1 MGFKDVMKSFLYET
15 VEDDELEEEEE
26 VSTPDR
32 TLPNFLKRHTPTQE
46 TLQPTSQTPTETVQ
60 PEQLEQLEQLEQPEQ
75 PVVETENLYVEPQVV
90 VQPQSSQFLDA
101 IEDVVETQ
109 EEKTTRPSYIRPQV
123 NRANRNT
130 IIRQDYSSIISPIYG
145 DVKEDQKDAT
155 LVHDAFNLTKPVDA
169 SEMTMIISP
178 IFGAPQTTK
187 QPVVKV
193 DSKRKAAPRKEAEPI
208 VTASKESSS
217 SDLASFLSR
226 PAGQPAN
233 SVQNKTET
241 K

>member
-46 TLQPTSQTPTETVQ
+46 TSQPTSQTPTETIH
-60 PEQLEQLEQLEQPEQ
+60 PEQLEQPEQ

-169 SEMTMIISP
+169 SEMTTIISP

>member
-26 VSTPDR
+26 VSTPER
-32 TLPNFLKRHTPTQE
+32 TLPNFLKRKTPTEE
-46 TLQPTSQTPTETVQ
+46 TPQPTAQTPAETVQ
-60 PEQLEQLEQLEQPEQ
+60 PVQPEQ

-90 VQPQSSQFLDA
+90 AQPQSSQFLDA

-169 SEMTMIISP
+169 SEMTTIISP

-187 QPVVKV
+187 QPIVKV

-233 SVQNKTET
+233 SVQDKKET

>member
-1 MGFKDVMKSFLYET
+1 M
-15 VEDDELEEEEE
+15 
-26 VSTPDR
+26 
-32 TLPNFLKRHTPTQE
+32 
-46 TLQPTSQTPTETVQ
+46 
-60 PEQLEQLEQLEQPEQ
+60 
-75 PVVETENLYVEPQVV
+75 
-90 VQPQSSQFLDA
+90 
-101 IEDVVETQ
+101 ETQ

-169 SEMTMIISP
+169 SEMTTIISP

>member
-26 VSTPDR
+26 VSTPER

-46 TLQPTSQTPTETVQ
+46 TSQPTSQTPTETV
-60 PEQLEQLEQLEQPEQ
+60 QPEQ

-169 SEMTMIISP
+169 SEMTTIISP

-226 PAGQPAN
+226 PAGQPEN

>member
-26 VSTPDR
+26 VSTPER

-46 TLQPTSQTPTETVQ
+46 TSQPTSQTPTETVQ
-60 PEQLEQLEQLEQPEQ
+60 PEQLEQPEQ

-169 SEMTMIISP
+169 SEMTTIISP

-226 PAGQPAN
+226 PAGQPEN

>member
-26 VSTPDR
+26 VSTPER
-32 TLPNFLKRHTPTQE
+32 TLPNFLKRYTPTQE
-46 TLQPTSQTPTETVQ
+46 TSQPTSQTPTETVQ
-60 PEQLEQLEQLEQPEQ
+60 PEQPEQPEQ

-226 PAGQPAN
+226 PAGQPEN

>member
-26 VSTPDR
+26 VSTPER
-32 TLPNFLKRHTPTQE
+32 TLPNFLKRKTPTEE
-46 TLQPTSQTPTETVQ
+46 TPQPTAQTPAETVQ
-60 PEQLEQLEQLEQPEQ
+60 PEQPEQ

-90 VQPQSSQFLDA
+90 AQPQSSQFLDA

-169 SEMTMIISP
+169 SEMTTIISP

-187 QPVVKV
+187 QPIVKV

-233 SVQNKTET
+233 SVQDKKET

>member
-26 VSTPDR
+26 VSTPER
-32 TLPNFLKRHTPTQE
+32 TLPNFLKRNSNTPTEE
-46 TLQPTSQTPTETVQ
+46 TPQPTPETPTETVV
-60 PEQLEQLEQLEQPEQ
+60 PEQ

-90 VQPQSSQFLDA
+90 AQPQSSQFLDA
-101 IEDVVETQ
+101 IEDVVEPQ
-109 EEKTTRPSYIRPQV
+109 EQEKSTRPSYIRPQV

-169 SEMTMIISP
+169 SEMTTIISP

-193 DSKRKAAPRKEAEPI
+193 DSKRKAAPRKEAESI

-226 PAGQPAN
+226 PAGQPAK
-233 SVQNKTET
+233 SVQDKKET

>member
-26 VSTPDR
+26 VSTPER
-32 TLPNFLKRHTPTQE
+32 TLPNFLKRNTPTEE
-46 TLQPTSQTPTETVQ
+46 TPQPTAQTPTETVQ
-60 PEQLEQLEQLEQPEQ
+60 PEQPEQPEQ

-90 VQPQSSQFLDA
+90 AQPQSSQFLDA

-109 EEKTTRPSYIRPQV
+109 EEKTKRPSYIRPQV

-169 SEMTMIISP
+169 SEMTTIISP

-193 DSKRKAAPRKEAEPI
+193 DSKRKAAPRKEAEPT

-233 SVQNKTET
+233 SVQDKKET